1 MHKYDVKN
9 DSNCNMLFIN
19 NDSINKIKW
28 QYVEKI
34 ISLRFKRAKSVK
46 RYSNI

>member
-9 DSNCNMLFIN
+9 DSNCNMLFIS

-34 ISLRFKRAKSVK
+34 ISSRFKNSKK
-46 RYSNI
+46 CKTI